1 MRKLMLA
8 AATLALIA
16 CTQPSASEQMSG
28 EIVGYATITD
38 GDTIRI
44 NGTRIRLDG
53 YDSPERDK
61 TCADVNVYQRATSEL
76 DRFIAGR
83 EVHCRIVAPPDRYGR
98 QIAQCAVAETDF
110 GEHMVSAGWGRDW
123 PRYSHGRYAAAEAQA
138 RAASRGIWG
147 LACPADVWSGRDYS
161 RR

>member
-1 MRKLMLA
+1 MRKLTLVA
-8 AATLALIA
+8 ALLALSA
-16 CTQPSASEQMSG
+16 CTQPSASEQTSG

-44 NGTRIRLDG
+44 NGARIRLDG

-61 TCADVNVYQRATSEL
+61 TCAGVNVYQRATTEL

-83 EVHCRIVAPPDRYGR
+83 EVHCRIVASPDRHGR
-98 QIAQCAVAETDF
+98 QIAQCSVAGTDF
-110 GEHMVSAGWGRDW
+110 GEHMVSEGWARDW
-123 PRYSHGRYAAAEAQA
+123 PRYSHGRYAAPEAQA

-147 LACPADVWSGRDYS
+147 LTCPADVWSGRDYS
-161 RR
+161 PQ